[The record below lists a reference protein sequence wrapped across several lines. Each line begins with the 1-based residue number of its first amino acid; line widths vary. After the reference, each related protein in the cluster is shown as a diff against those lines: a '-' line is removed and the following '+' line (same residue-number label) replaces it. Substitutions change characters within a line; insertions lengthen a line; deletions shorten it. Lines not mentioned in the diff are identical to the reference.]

1 MFKRFLASC
10 LILALLALPAAPAA
24 YAVSLRV
31 GGTTVSGSLLYRG
44 VTYVP
49 LRPAARLL
57 CPGAAVSWSD
67 GQAVVK
73 TSALTLTARPGECW
87 IGANGRMLF
96 VRDGVLLRNGT
107 TYVPVRVLAK
117 ATGASVRWDSAA
129 CAASVSPG
137 SGTITPG
144 SAYYNADSLYWL
156 SRIISA
162 ESGGEPLFGKIAVG
176 DVILNR
182 VASPDF
188 PDTIYDV
195 IFDKAG
201 GTQFT
206 PVANGTVYN
215 VPNSDSVLAA
225 KLCLDGASVAGA
237 SLFFLNPATASS
249 SWIISS
255 RSYVGTIGNHAFY
268 A

>member
-87 IGANGRMLF
+87 IGANGRMNF
-96 VRDGVLLRNGT
+96 SALLSEYAVSGLPAWLG
-107 TYVPVRVLAK
+107 YV
-117 ATGASVRWDSAA
+117 
-129 CAASVSPG
+129 
-137 SGTITPG
+137 
-144 SAYYNADSLYWL
+144 
-156 SRIISA
+156 ISA
-162 ESGGEPLFGKIAVG
+162 ILGVAILTIVFKIIG
-176 DVILNR
+176 
-182 VASPDF
+182 SF
-188 PDTIYDV
+188 KK
-195 IFDKAG
+195 DKLE
-201 GTQFT
+201 Q
-206 PVANGTVYN
+206 
-215 VPNSDSVLAA
+215 A
-225 KLCLDGASVAGA
+225 K
-237 SLFFLNPATASS
+237 
-249 SWIISS
+249 
-255 RSYVGTIGNHAFY
+255 
-268 A
+268 